1 MTFPLK
7 GLPLKGPAGALVATL
22 QEWRPR
28 APCYLAAL
36 VPVLGLLG
44 CDSGGVECQCQ
55 PTGLLLQIC
64 PQLSDQVKTVELFD
78 NACTGA
84 SMALVDGGSDAV
96 GTVSYD
102 IQPTQAGM
110 CSVEVTFTN
119 GLTFAADQSS
129 GLVVTSGP
137 ACCPG
142 LYPEGAR
149 EIQACVDAG
158 ALDAEA
164 PSDGPSGS

>member
-7 GLPLKGPAGALVATL
+7 GPGGALLATL

-64 PQLSDQVKTVELFD
+64 PQLSGQVKTIELSG

-84 SMALVDGGSDAV
+84 PMALVDAGSDAV

-102 IQPTQAGM
+102 IQPTEAGI

-119 GLTFAADQSS
+119 GLTFAADPSPG
-129 GLVVTSGP
+129 GLVVAPGP
-137 ACCPG
+137 ACCMG

-158 ALDAEA
+158 AVDAEA